1 MENKSHAFWAGIF
14 TVALLAAI
22 AVAAFLFNVDRSV
35 RVPYDLIAR
44 TNVTGLYTDAAVRYR
59 GLDVGKVQ
67 SIKFDRDHPGQILI
81 RILVDTHAPITHSTF
96 GSLGFQGV
104 TGIAFIQLDDSGRDP
119 TPLPS
124 SVKAVAQLPM
134 RPGLLDQLQ
143 QRGDVLLRKLERVT
157 DDVDNLLSPEMV
169 SQLQGTVASLQKA
182 ADGVATL
189 TQQMAPAAGKLPGT
203 INALDRTLAST
214 NQLITSLNRPDGPF
228 ETNLNKVGTAAQ
240 QAGDALVS
248 MDSSIQELSARVGY
262 DTLPRVNSLA
272 EDVRSAARSVD
283 RAADT
288 FSTNPRSVLFGAPR
302 VAPGPGEAGFS
313 WPAARAAAPGVT
325 PAAK

>member
-1 MENKSHAFWAGIF
+1 MENKSHAFWAGLF
-14 TVALLAAI
+14 TIALLAAI

-67 SIKFDRDHPGQILI
+67 SIKFDREHPGQILI
-81 RILVDTHAPITHSTF
+81 RILVDTHAPITHSTY

-104 TGIAFIQLDDSGRDP
+104 TGIAFIQLDDNGRDP
-119 TPLPS
+119 SPLAS
-124 SVKAVAQLPM
+124 SAKDVAQLPM

-143 QRGDVLLRKLERVT
+143 QRGDVLLRKLEKVT
-157 DDVDNLLSPEMV
+157 DDVDNLLSPQMAA
-169 SQLQGTVASLQKA
+169 QLLSTAASLQKA
-182 ADGVATL
+182 ADGVTTL
-189 TQQMAPAAGKLPGT
+189 TQQMAPAAGKLPKT
-203 INALDRTLAST
+203 IDQLNRTLAST
-214 NQLITSLNRPDGPF
+214 DQLITGLNRPDGPF

-240 QAGDALVS
+240 QAGDALTS
-248 MDSSIQELSARVGY
+248 MNGSLQDLSSRVGY

-288 FSTNPRSVLFGAPR
+288 FSTSPRSVLFGAP
-302 VAPGPGEAGFS
+302 AATPGPGEAGFT
-313 WPAARAAAPGVT
+313 WPAARV
-325 PAAK
+325 AK